1 MAADETRVQ
10 VEICGET
17 YTLKAELPREYIVT
31 VAAYVDHRIREL
43 MQRNP
48 RLTLTKAAI
57 LAAINIAD
65 ELHRLQES
73 YEGLVKIIETERV
86 K

>member
-10 VEICGET
+10 VDICGET
-17 YTLKAELPREYIVT
+17 YTLKAELPREHIVT
-31 VAAYVDHRIREL
+31 VATYVDYRIREL